1 MMVSSAEELAN
12 ALRTAPEGALIG
24 LDAPRYRITESLA
37 LTRPLTLCGCDPQ
50 MPPILIFA
58 DGRYDLS
65 VTSAGCRLENIALTA
80 SGHRG
85 RALLRIA
92 ADACHLVGL
101 KLLRAQ
107 GSGLRIEHCDD
118 TDVQDLVA
126 QELGQEAVVALG
138 CSGLRLSL
146 RGLNIG
152 LRHAAAAVRLVDCR
166 GFQVEA
172 EIADVSGSAVSLEE
186 VDVEAG
192 PMSGEV
198 SLRAQRMQR
207 ALSLLGR
214 KDAPASRLS
223 ARIHGHYWS
232 EVCVLLSNAENIAL
246 DLAIPAIGEKPA
258 LRINGSFGLRHS
270 TVELACPDADGG
282 APPPPGLVVGGGQAS
297 YGNAIHMRRQAFE
310 DAAEPASLLPE
321 TLRQRLQQDARP
333 AFLVYDQPG
342 RCSLCGW
349 EGRFRRTHISERETL
364 ACGACRATLR
374 YRGQAEAICGRLNAG
389 RSTTL
394 ADLAASGALS
404 DLAIYEPGITGPFRP
419 WLRQAGR
426 YAQSFY
432 DPDLP
437 SGTRRADGFVC
448 QDLMA
453 TAFSDASFDLVVTSD
468 IFEHIRKPFLAFEEI
483 RRILKPGGLHV
494 WTVPIGLPPP
504 AETRARVDT
513 SGPEDRMLMEPVYH
527 GSGTDGLSLVYTD
540 FGRDIGRLL
549 AGLGLPTHGMRHVAG
564 EDNHIACITFVSV
577 RDDEGASA
585 VQP

>member
-1 MMVSSAEELAN
+1 MVSSAEELAQ
-12 ALRTAPEGALIG
+12 AIRIAPEDALIG
-24 LDAPRYRITESLA
+24 LDAPRYRITESLD
-37 LTRPLTLCGCDPQ
+37 LTRRLTLRGVDPAT
-50 MPPILIFA
+50 PPLLILA
-58 DGRYDLS
+58 DGRCEVS
-65 VTSAGCRLENIALTA
+65 VTGAGCRLENIALTA

-85 RALLRIA
+85 KALLRVA

-101 KLLRAQ
+101 RLLRAQ
-107 GSGLRIEHCDD
+107 GSGLRIEHGDD

-138 CSGLRLSL
+138 CNGLRLSL

-152 LRHAAAAVRLVDCR
+152 LRHAAAAIRLVDCR

-172 EIADVSGSAVSLEE
+172 EITGVSGSAVSIEE
-186 VDVEAG
+186 IDARAG
-192 PMSGEV
+192 PMAGEV
-198 SLRAQRMQR
+198 RLRAQRMQR

-223 ARIHGHYWS
+223 ARIRGHDWT
-232 EVCVLLSNAENIAL
+232 EVCVLLSNAEDVAL

-270 TVELACPDADGG
+270 TVELACRDADDG

-297 YGNAIHMRRQAFE
+297 YGNAVHMRRQAFE
-310 DAAEPASLLPE
+310 DAVEPASLLPE
-321 TLRQRLQQDARP
+321 TLHQQLQQDTRP

-374 YRGQAEAICGRLNAG
+374 YRGQAEVICGRLDAG

-394 ADLAASGALS
+394 ADLVASGALS

-426 YAQSFY
+426 YEQSFY

-453 TAFSDASFDLVVTSD
+453 TAFPDASFDLVVTSD
-468 IFEHIRKPFLAFEEI
+468 IFEHVRKPFLAFAEI

-504 AETRARVDT
+504 VETRARVDT
-513 SGPEDRMLMEPVYH
+513 SGPEDRMLLEPVYH

-549 AGLGLPTHGMRHVAG
+549 AGLGLPTQIVRHVAG
-564 EDNHIACITFVSV
+564 KDDHIVGVTFVSV
-577 RDDEGASA
+577 RDDGDARA
-585 VQP
+585 

>member
-1 MMVSSAEELAN
+1 MVSSAEELAN

-37 LTRPLTLCGCDPQ
+37 LTRRLTLRGCDPQ
-50 MPPILIFA
+50 TPPLLIFA
-58 DGRYDLS
+58 DGRCDLS
-65 VTSAGCRLENIALTA
+65 VAGAGCRLEHLALTA
-80 SGHRG
+80 NGHRG
-85 RALLRIA
+85 RALLRVA
-92 ADACHLVGL
+92 ADACRLVGL
-101 KLLRAQ
+101 TLLHAQ

-118 TDVQDLVA
+118 TDAQDLVA

-152 LRHAAAAVRLVDCR
+152 LRHTAAAIRLVDCR
-166 GFQVEA
+166 GFQVAA
-172 EIADVSGSAVSLEE
+172 EIAGVSGSAVSIEE
-186 VDVEAG
+186 IDVQAG
-192 PMSGEV
+192 PMAGEV
-198 SLRAQRMQR
+198 NLRAQRMHR
-207 ALSLLGR
+207 ALTLLGR
-214 KDAPASRLS
+214 RDAPASRLS
-223 ARIHGHYWS
+223 ARIRGHAWS

-258 LRINGSFGLRHS
+258 LKINGGFGLRRS
-270 TVELACPDADGG
+270 TVELACRDADGA
-282 APPPPGLVVGGGQAS
+282 APPPPGLVLGGGDAS
-297 YGNAIHMRRQAFE
+297 HGNAIHMRRQAFE

-321 TLRQRLQQDARP
+321 TLRRRLQQDAKP
-333 AFLVYDQPG
+333 PFLVYDQPG

-374 YRGQAEAICGRLNAG
+374 YRGQAEAICGRFGAG
-389 RSTTL
+389 RFATL
-394 ADLAASGALS
+394 ADLVASGALS
-404 DLAIYEPGITGPFRP
+404 DLAIYEPGVAGPFRP

-426 YAQSFY
+426 YEQSFY

-437 SGTRRADGFVC
+437 SGTPRADGFVC

-453 TAFSDASFDLVVTSD
+453 MAFTDASFDLVVTSD
-468 IFEHIRKPFLAFEEI
+468 IFEHVRKPFLAFAEI
-483 RRILKPGGLHV
+483 RRILKPGGLHI

-504 AETRARVDT
+504 EKTRARVDT
-513 SGPEDRMLMEPVYH
+513 SGPEDRLLLEPVYH

-549 AGLGLPTHGMRHVAG
+549 AGLGLPTQVVLHVAG
-564 EDNHIACITFVSV
+564 EDNHVAGVTFVSV

-585 VQP
+585 PQS